1 MPRKRKRRSWGSIT
15 TVTKTKH
22 VIRWMENTP
31 EGRKRRSR
39 TFCGTYKEACFELSR
54 LQVEH
59 SDDRPVPT
67 IGDACRMWYLPW
79 LERRIAE
86 RKTKART
93 GEIYTKCWER
103 IIEPRWGSTPMDSVV
118 PSDVQKWLL
127 GLTAGNAEIA
137 LVVLRKIA
145 DFAVQYDVI
154 DSNKFRLPYEIP
166 AEKARGKRT
175 GTYTLREAT
184 DLFEA
189 LRDHLTEASYIL
201 ACFGSARTGE
211 SLGVRPAEVS
221 LVESHGISFAIAPI
235 SRRMDETGDLP
246 LPDGDLK
253 NPQSERTLVIPEP
266 YGTRLFEIAA
276 MRISDGVEWLADRGD
291 GLPFNR
297 GTLKYAWEKDAGA
310 DAIPFAN
317 LRTSWRTFAQYE
329 WGVDFDTLE
338 ILMGHLVPGVTGKH
352 YLKPKI
358 DDLVN
363 AVAKAVVQSRAS

>member
-221 LVESHGISFAIAPI
+221 LVESHGIKLAIAPI

-266 YGTRLFEIAA
+266 YGTRLSRNRRHAHFRWRRMVGRQRRRAAVQQGDAEI
-276 MRISDGVEWLADRGD
+276 SRGRRMPGPTPSRSPTCGRHGAPSRNTNGAWTSTRWKSSWD
-291 GLPFNR
+291 TSCR
-297 GTLKYAWEKDAGA
+297 G
-310 DAIPFAN
+310 
-317 LRTSWRTFAQYE
+317 
-329 WGVDFDTLE
+329 
-338 ILMGHLVPGVTGKH
+338 
-352 YLKPKI
+352 
-358 DDLVN
+358 
-363 AVAKAVVQSRAS
+363 SRASIT

>member
-137 LVVLRKIA
+137 LVVLRKSSPI
-145 DFAVQYDVI
+145 
-154 DSNKFRLPYEIP
+154 SPSSTTSSTRTSSGSPTIP

-211 SLGVRPAEVS
+211 SLGVRPAEVF
-221 LVESHGISFAIAPI
+221 LVESHGINFAIAPI

-297 GTLKYAWEKDAGA
+297 GTLKYAGRGCRGRRHPVRQPA
-310 DAIPFAN
+310 DVMAH
-317 LRTSWRTFAQYE
+317 LRAQYE

-338 ILMGHLVPGVTGKH
+338 ILMGHLVPGVTGD

-363 AVAKAVVQSRAS
+363 AVDQAVVQSRAS